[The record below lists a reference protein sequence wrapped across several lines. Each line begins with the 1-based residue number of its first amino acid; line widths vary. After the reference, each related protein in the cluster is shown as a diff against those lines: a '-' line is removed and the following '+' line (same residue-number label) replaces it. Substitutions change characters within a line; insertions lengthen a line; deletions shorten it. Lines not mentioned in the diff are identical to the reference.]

1 MAKSQIYKLILSL
14 ILTLGTGA
22 VAGIFTGQSVSGW
35 YATLNQPSFNPPNWV
50 FGPVWST
57 LYFLMGL
64 SLWLVWKQK
73 PSAERNLAILIFIVQ
88 LVLNFFWSFLFF
100 YFHMIGA
107 ALIDIIVLW
116 AGILTMKVLFY
127 RIRPVAAYLNIPY
140 LLWVTFA
147 TVLNTAYFFLNRG

>member
-57 LYFLMGL
+57 LYFLMGI
-64 SLWLVWKQK
+64 SLYLVWKQK
-73 PSAERNLAILIFIVQ
+73 PSAERNHAILIFIVQ
-88 LVLNFFWSFLFF
+88 LVLNFLWSFLFF

-107 ALIDIIVLW
+107 ALIDIILLW
-116 AGILTMKVLFY
+116 VTILTMIVLFFK
-127 RIRPVAAYLNIPY
+127 IRPVAAYLNIPY
-140 LLWVTFA
+140 LLWVSFA
-147 TVLNTAYFFLNRG
+147 SVLNTSYFFLNKG

>member
-57 LYFLMGL
+57 LYFLMGI
-64 SLWLVWKQK
+64 SLYLVWKQK
-73 PSAERNLAILIFIVQ
+73 PSGERNRAILIFIVQ
-88 LVLNFFWSFLFF
+88 LVLNFLWSFLFF

-107 ALIDIIVLW
+107 ALIDIILLW
-116 AGILTMKVLFY
+116 AAILTMILLFF
-127 RIRPVAAYLNIPY
+127 RIRTVAAYLNIPY
-140 LLWVTFA
+140 LLWVSFA
-147 TVLNTAYFFLNRG
+147 SVLNTSYFFLNKG